1 MLPAGTQE
9 IVGSKI
15 NWEQRRKCSINTE
28 IGYATWITF
37 SEAPG
42 ASTAGRFPVREISLS
57 DIQEHPNNVAY
68 SIVAKGIANL
78 AESIEHDRLTDLP
91 LVRRLQGG
99 RGSK

>member
-1 MLPAGTQE
+1 M
-9 IVGSKI
+9 
-15 NWEQRRKCSINTE
+15 
-28 IGYATWITF
+28 
-37 SEAPG
+37 
-42 ASTAGRFPVREISLS
+42 REISLS

-68 SIVAKGIANL
+68 SIDAKGIANL